1 MPSQLQRRFSQ
12 HSAGVRPVPPT
23 IAYRATPVYVPED
36 YPTLQAAFDAVVDG
50 ATWETVNV
58 PLQSGNTTTTAASE
72 TVTGVN
78 TSYLTDVAEEDF
90 LFHSGQYYPVR
101 DIASDTSLRLWKGA
115 NVSFSLAGLRNRP
128 TFVTIVTENDD
139 NTVVGTIPDGV
150 SLQIVGT
157 DITKRLSGGASAS
170 ITRNNLASLELHN
183 LTMVG
188 GASLFTIAQGFSTSS
203 NRGVF
208 RASQLQIDSP
218 SNVGMFLET
227 GSGIIL
233 SDIVANKWK
242 FNGYSDYFS
251 ATDISSQNAIDD
263 DVMLMN
269 IADTTNDLA
278 YEHEVDGFII
288 NKFDGSG
295 DNFAGGLEWNNW
307 AAAKVANV
315 RNSVIINKNVAV
327 TAQPSYPVFSPLNGT
342 INFFDS
348 IIDSDSATVEE
359 INGRGATINFNNT
372 TKLDGSTLPR
382 IA

>member
-1 MPSQLQRRFSQ
+1 MCIRDR
-12 HSAGVRPVPPT
+12 
-23 IAYRATPVYVPED
+23 
-36 YPTLQAAFDAVVDG
+36 
-50 ATWETVNV
+50 
-58 PLQSGNTTTTAASE
+58 
-72 TVTGVN
+72 VN

-90 LFHSGQYYPVR
+90 LIHAGQYYPVR